1 MISQEKLIEAAI
13 MGLVS
18 YMIGSIL
25 MKFLKKDDPKNGKPA
40 ITFADKVVLFS
51 IGAVTHLL
59 VKETKKWMI
68 GIAKRLALQS
78 LAKANPANLV
88 RAASQVAP
96 KITN

>member
-1 MISQEKLIEAAI
+1 MISQEKLIEATI

-40 ITFADKVVLFS
+40 ITFSDKVILFS
-51 IGAVTHLL
+51 IGAITHLL
-59 VKETKKWMI
+59 VKETKMDDWYC
-68 GIAKRLALQS
+68 KRLALQS